1 MFKFITEVT
10 HPRETNEINGVHTF
24 LVSQSN
30 HNKKYYALSDKFGS
44 SADIYDTPEEAIDS
58 LIQAQACT
66 RISEIKEL
74 KEENGLEEIKET
86 GAFGDLKE
94 NTIALN
100 NLKDRIYTDY
110 VSQRI
115 SGLNTQVIH
124 IMQNSKDIK
133 SFSHSLS
140 RVLSL
145 ANTITTQYDYN
156 EIETQETW
164 VLNKLGSLIKMIAY
178 DIRDLQRQA
187 NELI

>member
-24 LVSQSN
+24 LVGQSN

-100 NLKDRIYTDY
+100 NLIDRIYDDY
-110 VSQRI
+110 ITQRI
-115 SGLNTQVIH
+115 SGLRIQISFLDR
-124 IMQNSKDIK
+124 SKNID
-133 SFSHSLS
+133 SFSESLGK
-140 RVLSL
+140 L
-145 ANTITTQYDYN
+145 ANLIWSIKNLHDHDK
-156 EIETQETW
+156 IETQESW
-164 VLNKLGSLIKMIAY
+164 VSSKLGSLIKMMDY
-178 DIRDLQRQA
+178 DIKDLQRQVDA
-187 NELI
+187 LI